1 MKIAICDDEKIFREQ
16 LKNYLYQYYK
26 SLDVVIEGFSSGESF
41 LTVYQSNPQAYEL
54 IFMDIEMETLDGIKT
69 AKKIRDF
76 NREVILI
83 FLTSHL
89 EYAMDGYEVDAF
101 RFLAKPVSQIKLKV
115 ALQDVQN
122 EINRNKKMLI
132 KDFDK
137 EILIKYRDIVTIEAQ
152 NVNISIHTM
161 NDFYLIRKTLAKM
174 EEEVKGTMFYKPHR
188 SYLINLGYIMHY
200 TNKLITME
208 NGDLI
213 PLSRNKLKE
222 LKDALIF
229 YVKICGK

>member
-1 MKIAICDDEKIFREQ
+1 
-16 LKNYLYQYYK
+16 
-26 SLDVVIEGFSSGESF
+26 
-41 LTVYQSNPQAYEL
+41 
-54 IFMDIEMETLDGIKT
+54 
-69 AKKIRDF
+69 
-76 NREVILI
+76 
-83 FLTSHL
+83 L